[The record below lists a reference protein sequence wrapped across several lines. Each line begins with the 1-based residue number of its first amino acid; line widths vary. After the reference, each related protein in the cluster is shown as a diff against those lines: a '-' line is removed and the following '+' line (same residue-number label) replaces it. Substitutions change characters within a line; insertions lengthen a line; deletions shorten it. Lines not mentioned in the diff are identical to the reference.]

1 MTKLFKQLPIAEKLW
16 ADHKDPNN
24 YTIESKAII
33 KWKCENGHIYKKAIN
48 KFANNQECPIC
59 RQQNNRLTNNP
70 KAVEM
75 WDYEKNEEDISKA
88 TLKSIKSYWWKCA
101 NGHSFR
107 RQCFRFIESN
117 GECPYCNMD
126 TIDKHPELMKQFDLE
141 NNPDIDIHHTSCN
154 SKKIANWKCKKCGY
168 TWKAQISS
176 RHMGAN
182 HCPCCEEKT
191 VIMPGFNDIFTLYPE
206 LKADF
211 NDTFDPSTEG
221 ISSLKPA
228 KWRCHVC
235 GYEWQTALGARVAD
249 GKVRNCPA
257 CIGTVRT
264 KSFAEQYPELKQYYS
279 ESNPVPLE
287 EVTTGQQH
295 KKKFIWK
302 CDKHGEFE
310 QYLSTMIRGLKT
322 EFKGCPYCAGKKVKL
337 EDSFGYNH
345 PELVDEYSSKNK
357 EDIFNVSLSSGKKAL
372 WHCPKCENEWK
383 TSFDTRHRG
392 FGYCKK
398 CFPHSKYK
406 RMLID
411 ERPDL
416 EKYYKGDRPFSSYS
430 FLSNEEVEWLC
441 EEGHRFKRIIYNV
454 SRDKGFKCPICD
466 GVKLEAGVNDLAS
479 NYPELLEEWS
489 LNNERKPNEIVKSS
503 NLHAKWVCKKCG
515 YEYQA
520 KIQDKINGYTCPVCD
535 DRTTAEGYNDLRTT
549 HPELAKEYS
558 KNNER
563 DVTTIR
569 KNLDV
574 YALWTC
580 PECNGNYSYLIKDRE
595 VGDNS
600 CPYCQN
606 KRVLKGFNDLETLR
620 PDIAKMFTTNNDK
633 KPSEL
638 LPTSAYYAH
647 VKCPTCGDE
656 YTGIVKEIVDG
667 SRTCPCCENRKLV
680 KGVND
685 LKTIH
690 PELEPYWSDKN
701 PPMDEVLSTA
711 TSGFSWICHE
721 CGGSHKA
728 TIEEHLENKDTC
740 PYCENKKVLPGF
752 NDLKTT
758 HPHLVEKWSS
768 NNNRR
773 ITEFM
778 SNNTYNALWKCD
790 ICNGEYERTINGMV
804 NDDTCPYCENK
815 KVLGGFNDLKTT
827 HPHVAKEWGI
837 ENYILGIGGPE
848 NYKSDSTKRVY
859 WKCSKCGT
867 RYKMPIDDRVIKDKR
882 GHEPCWKCAGRMKN
896 ILKL

>member
-1 MTKLFKQLPIAEKLW
+1 
-16 ADHKDPNN
+16 
-24 YTIESKAII
+24 
-33 KWKCENGHIYKKAIN
+33 
-48 KFANNQECPIC
+48 
-59 RQQNNRLTNNP
+59 
-70 KAVEM
+70 
-75 WDYEKNEEDISKA
+75 
-88 TLKSIKSYWWKCA
+88 
-101 NGHSFR
+101 
-107 RQCFRFIESN
+107 
-117 GECPYCNMD
+117 
-126 TIDKHPELMKQFDLE
+126 
-141 NNPDIDIHHTSCN
+141 
-154 SKKIANWKCKKCGY
+154 
-168 TWKAQISS
+168 
-176 RHMGAN
+176 
-182 HCPCCEEKT
+182 
-191 VIMPGFNDIFTLYPE
+191 
-206 LKADF
+206 
-211 NDTFDPSTEG
+211 
-221 ISSLKPA
+221 
-228 KWRCHVC
+228 
-235 GYEWQTALGARVAD
+235 
-249 GKVRNCPA
+249 
-257 CIGTVRT
+257 
-264 KSFAEQYPELKQYYS
+264 
-279 ESNPVPLE
+279 
-287 EVTTGQQH
+287 
-295 KKKFIWK
+295 
-302 CDKHGEFE
+302 
-310 QYLSTMIRGLKT
+310 
-322 EFKGCPYCAGKKVKL
+322 
-337 EDSFGYNH
+337 
-345 PELVDEYSSKNK
+345 
-357 EDIFNVSLSSGKKAL
+357 
-372 WHCPKCENEWK
+372 
-383 TSFDTRHRG
+383 
-392 FGYCKK
+392 
-398 CFPHSKYK
+398 
-406 RMLID
+406 MLID

-466 GVKLEAGVNDLAS
+466 GVRLEAGVNDLAS

-569 KNLDV
+569 KNLDA

-580 PECNGNYSYLIKDRE
+580 PECNGDYSYLIKDRE

-606 KRVLKGFNDLETLR
+606 KRVLKGFNDLET
-620 PDIAKMFTTNNDK
+620 
-633 KPSEL
+633 
-638 LPTSAYYAH
+638 
-647 VKCPTCGDE
+647 
-656 YTGIVKEIVDG
+656 
-667 SRTCPCCENRKLV
+667 
-680 KGVND
+680 
-685 LKTIH
+685 IH

-711 TSGFSWICHE
+711 TSGFSWICKECGGVLRTTIDDYINDKFDCPYCTNKRFLKDLNDVKTIYPQLEGDWSKDNPPIKEVFAYSKSQYMWICHE

-740 PYCENKKVLPGF
+740 PYCENKKVLP
-752 NDLKTT
+752 
-758 HPHLVEKWSS
+758 
-768 NNNRR
+768 
-773 ITEFM
+773 
-778 SNNTYNALWKCD
+778 
-790 ICNGEYERTINGMV
+790 
-804 NDDTCPYCENK
+804 
-815 KVLGGFNDLKTT
+815 GFNDLKTT